1 MAGEQDYDRTAGR
14 GIQSEREPVQFMGS
28 DVAPSIAGGA
38 EYTFTYEPDYDM
50 NPVGFRAPTQALAE
64 AFAIVG
70 MKIGPVS
77 VMAGSGP
84 FPLSAFTSDS
94 SLRFALAL
102 PVTNKAPLKVTV
114 RNMTTGGIAGLYL
127 GVLGKVKRAQ

>member
-14 GIQSEREPVQFMGS
+14 GIQSEKEPVQFMGT

-38 EYTFTYEPDYDM
+38 EHTFVYEPDYDM
-50 NPVGFRAPTQALAE
+50 NPVGFRAPTAALAE

-84 FPLSAFTSDS
+84 FPLSAFLGESF
-94 SLRFALAL
+94 RFALAL
-102 PVTNKAPLKVTV
+102 PVTSKAPLKVTV